1 MDEMLVPSLKLL
13 YKPLEMYYGEWEIK
27 YPLHDIAIIK
37 NGKNMYDEF
46 LNRYYYMPLNVIFH
60 DDKIV
65 HIFDVKICSR
75 IGEKGRSLFFSK
87 RAFLRNLVTNID
99 ELIDANGEGA
109 YKAIKKAIRIKK
121 DIYRDVY
128 NEMENSKY
136 YDYVMGEYLKYQSED
151 TFEEFVKTCKKQYT
165 RLLNGYNAVMD
176 LFNKPIA
183 LDKFINSFDVDKLYL
198 CTCDSILRNNIDY
211 YNKYGKLSYNLKFL
225 DTYKDMVNKI
235 RKKDSFYNISIDKVE
250 KDKIVV
256 YTVDDLFRDLK
267 EVKELYR

>member
-1 MDEMLVPSLKLL
+1 MDEKLIPSLKLL

-27 YPLHDIAIIK
+27 YPLHDIALYKKDK
-37 NGKNMYDEF
+37 NLFEEF

-65 HIFDVKICSR
+65 RVFDVKICSR
-75 IGEKGRSLFFSK
+75 IGDKGRSLFFSK

-99 ELIDANGEGA
+99 DLIDTNGEGT

-128 NEMENSKY
+128 NEMEDSKY

-151 TFEEFVKTCKKQYT
+151 SFTDFVKTCKKQYT

-183 LDKFINSFDVDKLYL
+183 IDQFIKCFDVNKLYL
-198 CTCDSILRNNIDY
+198 VTCDSILKNCMDY
-211 YNKYGKLSYNLKFL
+211 YNRYGKLN
-225 DTYKDMVNKI
+225 
-235 RKKDSFYNISIDKVE
+235 YNINFIDSYKNIINDVRKDNPFYTVSIEKQLNDK
-250 KDKIVV
+250 KMV
-256 YTVDDLFRDLK
+256 YTVDDLFKELD
-267 EVKELYR
+267 EVKGLVL